1 MLASRQP
8 ALLALI
14 HRAPGRHA
22 TFFFHERSLRQSA
35 TQQAG
40 LLASGSVYW
49 PRLPANDRSTLSK
62 ERHGGRSLQI
72 EHHVAVAIAAVVPGY
87 SGGTAADLHRFPYS
101 FRSDK
106 QPEHLVSGRLV

>member
-1 MLASRQP
+1 MLASEQP
-8 ALLALI
+8 A
-14 HRAPGRHA
+14 RAPARHA

-49 PRLPANDRSTLSK
+49 PRLPARCPIGS
-62 ERHGGRSLQI
+62 
-72 EHHVAVAIAAVVPGY
+72 VAVAIAAVVPGY

-101 FRSDK
+101 FRRDK
-106 QPEHLVSGRLV
+106 QPEHLVSGWLV